1 MENLITQMLVKKLLF
16 VTNKVFREI
25 IVTTCRFANLHTVTA
40 WQATVSTE
48 MRMWKFRFL
57 EQT

>member
-48 MRMWKFRFL
+48 MRM
-57 EQT
+57 